1 MAVAVAHPNV
11 ALVKYWGKRPGPGNV
26 PATPSLS
33 ITLDGLTTRTRVE
46 AAETDVVEIDG
57 KSVANAKVDRFVA
70 EMREAFALPPMGISS
85 SSNFPAGAGLASSAS
100 GFAALVTAVDS
111 AFSLG
116 LGASER
122 ASWARRG
129 SASAA
134 RSLFGGFVVL
144 DPDAGAVRLLQAS
157 EWPLAVVVA
166 INSDAA
172 KTVSS
177 TAGMERS
184 RETSPFY
191 AAWTQSTA
199 ADFDDACRAVRG
211 RDFDALADVAEHSC
225 LKLHALMLSTRPGLV
240 YWNAATVSA
249 VHAVRELRSA
259 GTPVLFTI
267 DAGPQVKAVCLPEAA
282 PAVADRL
289 QAVPGVKR
297 IVQVDL
303 GPGAYVEE
311 QAR

>member
-1 MAVAVAHPNV
+1 M
-11 ALVKYWGKRPGPGNV
+11 

-46 AAETDVVEIDG
+46 AAETSSVEIDG
-57 KSVANAKVDRFVA
+57 KPVANAKVDRLVA
-70 EMREAFALPPMGISS
+70 EMQDAFALPPMRISTS
-85 SSNFPAGAGLASSAS
+85 NNFPTGAGLASSAS
-100 GFAALVTAVDS
+100 GFAALVTAVNG
-111 AFSLG
+111 AFSLD

-122 ASWARRG
+122 AAWARRG

-134 RSLFGGFVVL
+134 RSVFGGFVVL
-144 DPDAGAVRLLQAS
+144 DPDGGTEPLLQAS
-157 EWPLAVVVA
+157 EWSLTIVVA
-166 INSDAA
+166 ITSNAA

-191 AAWTQSTA
+191 HAWTQSTA
-199 ADFDDACRAVRG
+199 ADFDDACRAVHG
-211 RDFDALADVAEHSC
+211 RDFEALAEIAEHSC

-240 YWNAATVSA
+240 YWNAATVDA
-249 VHAVRELRSA
+249 IHAVRELRSA
-259 GTPVLFTI
+259 GTPVLFSI

-289 QAVPGVKR
+289 QALPGVKR
-297 IVQVDL
+297 VVQVGL
-303 GPGAYVEE
+303 GPGACIEE